1 MLDHLLE
8 ERRRGLQRWL
18 RIVSRHPVFGTD
30 AAFLQ
35 FITDESADH
44 QKALQD
50 RLNSDLDEFTRLPGD
65 FALPKEDQS
74 VLAASR
80 ETMRTML
87 NAISKVK
94 LLTEAQAERMKGQGK
109 DIEELSQLVRLMGT
123 SEIFHDSGFT
133 DMADAL
139 KDVAN
144 LSEHCSVQQTNSVHE
159 RLTSMIDVLWGYQ

>member
-18 RIVSRHPVFGTD
+18 RIVSKHPIFGND
-30 AAFLQ
+30 PAFVQ
-35 FITDESADH
+35 FMTDETIDH
-44 QKALQD
+44 QKSLLE
-50 RLNSDLDEFTRLPGD
+50 RLNSDLDEFTRLPED

-87 NAISKVK
+87 SAISKLK
-94 LLTEAQAERMKGQGK
+94 LLTEAQAERMKAQGK
-109 DIEELSQLVRLMGT
+109 DIDELAQLVRLVGNY
-123 SEIFHDSGFT
+123 EIFHDSCFT
-133 DMADAL
+133 DMADAF

-159 RLTSMIDVLWGYQ
+159 RITAMIDVLLGYQ